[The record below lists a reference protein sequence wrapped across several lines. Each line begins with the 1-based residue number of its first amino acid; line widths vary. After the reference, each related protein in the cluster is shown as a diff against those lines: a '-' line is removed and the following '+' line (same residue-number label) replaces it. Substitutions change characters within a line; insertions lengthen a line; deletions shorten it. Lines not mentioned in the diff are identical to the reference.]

1 MKKSYRSVISVFL
14 VVVMLFN
21 TMILQ
26 TAVYAQDA
34 DDAEAGA
41 ELISA
46 QAETQQAT
54 DEVSN
59 VKSQLDSTKKIETE
73 WYMSSSTKNKI
84 RNANQNLNSAK
95 TEVNAA
101 DDQVGAANTTVQAQ
115 SIGDV
120 IGGVIA
126 KGVDNTLSGLAKIAA
141 AAQSA
146 LIKLG
151 KLLQS
156 IGSLLKNVGA
166 LLKSIGSVLSGIP
179 WTAAIGAAL
188 TKVGGVLTKIGYAL
202 DAAGKAIEAIGN
214 TASLADQKFGDLL
227 GTVVDAAK
235 QGWQAGTEANAQ
247 TDATAINADTI
258 KGIGDAGNSIGS
270 MIKGIFQQDTA
281 TDW

>member
-59 VKSQLDSTKKIETE
+59 VKSQLDSTKKISE
-73 WYMSSSTKNKI
+73 WGMSSSTKKKI

-101 DDQVGAANTTVQAQ
+101 NDQVGTANTTVQAQ
-115 SIGDV
+115 SIGDA
-120 IGGVIA
+120 IA
-126 KGVDNTLSGLAKIAA
+126 KGGENTLSGLAKIAA

-156 IGSLLKNVGA
+156 IGSLLKSVGA

>member
-59 VKSQLDSTKKIETE
+59 VKSQLDNTKKIETK

-101 DDQVGAANTTVQAQ
+101 DDQVGAANTNVQAQ
-115 SIGDV
+115 SIGDA
-120 IGGVIA
+120 IA
-126 KGVDNTLSGLAKIAA
+126 KGGENTLSGLAKIAA

-156 IGSLLKNVGA
+156 IGSLLKSVGA

>member
-59 VKSQLDSTKKIETE
+59 VKSQLDSTKKIETK

-101 DDQVGAANTTVQAQ
+101 DDQVGAANRNVQAQ
-115 SIGDV
+115 SIGDA
-120 IGGVIA
+120 IA
-126 KGVDNTLSGLAKIAA
+126 KGGENTLSGLAKIAA

>member
-14 VVVMLFN
+14 VVVMFFN

-59 VKSQLDSTKKIETE
+59 VRSQLDSTKKISE
-73 WYMSSSTKNKI
+73 WGMSSSQKKKI

-101 DDQVGAANTTVQAQ
+101 NDQVGTANTTVQAQ
-115 SIGDV
+115 SIGDA
-120 IGGVIA
+120 IA
-126 KGVDNTLSGLAKIAA
+126 KGGENTLSGLAKIAA

-156 IGSLLKNVGA
+156 IGSLLKSVGA

>member
-59 VKSQLDSTKKIETE
+59 VKSQLDSTKKIETK

-101 DDQVGAANTTVQAQ
+101 NDQVGAANTNVQAQ
-115 SIGDV
+115 SIGDA
-120 IGGVIA
+120 IA
-126 KGVDNTLSGLAKIAA
+126 KGGENTLSGLAKIAA

-156 IGSLLKNVGA
+156 IGSLLKSVGA

-258 KGIGDAGNSIGS
+258 KAIGDAGNSIGS

>member
-59 VKSQLDSTKKIETE
+59 VKSQLDSTKKIETK

-101 DDQVGAANTTVQAQ
+101 NDQVGAANTNVQAQ
-115 SIGDV
+115 SIGDA
-120 IGGVIA
+120 IA
-126 KGVDNTLSGLAKIAA
+126 KGGENTLSGLAKIAA

-156 IGSLLKNVGA
+156 IGSLLKSVGA

-202 DAAGKAIEAIGN
+202 DAAGKVIEAIGN

>member
-34 DDAEAGA
+34 DDVEAGV

-59 VKSQLDSTKKIETE
+59 VKSQLDDTKKIETK
-73 WYMSSSTKNKI
+73 WYMSSSTKDKI
-84 RNANQNLNSAK
+84 RNANRNLDSAK
-95 TEVNAA
+95 TEVNDANE
-101 DDQVGAANTTVQAQ
+101 QVGAANTNVQAQ
-115 SIGDV
+115 SIGDTV
-120 IGGVIA
+120 TKDGG
-126 KGVDNTLSGLAKIAA
+126 NTLSGLAKIAA

-156 IGSLLKNVGA
+156 IGSLLKTVGTV
-166 LLKSIGSVLSGIP
+166 LKSVGSILSAIP

-214 TASLADQKFGDLL
+214 SASLADQKFGDLL

>member
-59 VKSQLDSTKKIETE
+59 VKSQLDSTKKIETK

-101 DDQVGAANTTVQAQ
+101 NDQVGAANTNVQAQ
-115 SIGDV
+115 SIGDA
-120 IGGVIA
+120 IA
-126 KGVDNTLSGLAKIAA
+126 KGGENTLSGLAKIAA

-156 IGSLLKNVGA
+156 IGSLLKSVGA

>member
-59 VKSQLDSTKKIETE
+59 VKSQLDSTKKIETK

-84 RNANQNLNSAK
+84 RNANQNLNSAR

-101 DDQVGAANTTVQAQ
+101 NDQVGAANTNVQAQ
-115 SIGDV
+115 SIGDA
-120 IGGVIA
+120 IA
-126 KGVDNTLSGLAKIAA
+126 KGGENTLSGLAKIAA

>member
-59 VKSQLDSTKKIETE
+59 VKSQLDSTKKIETK

-84 RNANQNLNSAK
+84 RNANQNLNSAR

-101 DDQVGAANTTVQAQ
+101 NDQVGAANTNVQAQ
-115 SIGDV
+115 SIGDA
-120 IGGVIA
+120 IA
-126 KGVDNTLSGLAKIAA
+126 KGGENTLSGLAKIAA

-258 KGIGDAGNSIGS
+258 KAIGDAGNSIGS

>member
-59 VKSQLDSTKKIETE
+59 VKSRLDSTKKIETK

-115 SIGDV
+115 STGDA
-120 IGGVIA
+120 IA
-126 KGVDNTLSGLAKIAA
+126 KGGENTLSGLAKIAA

-156 IGSLLKNVGA
+156 IGSLLKSVGA
-166 LLKSIGSVLSGIP
+166 LLKAIGSVLSGIP

-188 TKVGGVLTKIGYAL
+188 IKVGGVLTKIGYAL

-270 MIKGIFQQDTA
+270 EGIFQQDTA

>member
-1 MKKSYRSVISVFL
+1 MKKSYRSVISVLL

-59 VKSQLDSTKKIETE
+59 VKSQLDSTKKIETKL
-73 WYMSSSTKNKI
+73 YMSSSTKNKI

-95 TEVNAA
+95 TKVNAA
-101 DDQVGAANTTVQAQ
+101 NDQVGAANTNVQAQ
-115 SIGDV
+115 SIGDA
-120 IGGVIA
+120 IA
-126 KGVDNTLSGLAKIAA
+126 KGGENTLSGLAKIAA

-156 IGSLLKNVGA
+156 IGSLLKSVGA

>member
-34 DDAEAGA
+34 DDAEGGA

-54 DEVSN
+54 DEVGN
-59 VKSQLDSTKKIETE
+59 VKSQLDSTKKIETK

-101 DDQVGAANTTVQAQ
+101 NDQVGAANTTVQAQ
-115 SIGDV
+115 SIGDA
-120 IGGVIA
+120 IA
-126 KGVDNTLSGLAKIAA
+126 KGGENTLSGLAKIAA

-156 IGSLLKNVGA
+156 IGSLLKSVGA

>member
-59 VKSQLDSTKKIETE
+59 VKSQLDSTKKIETK

-101 DDQVGAANTTVQAQ
+101 NDQVGTANTTVQAQ
-115 SIGDV
+115 SIGDA
-120 IGGVIA
+120 IA
-126 KGVDNTLSGLAKIAA
+126 KGGENTLSGLAKIAA

-156 IGSLLKNVGA
+156 IGSLLKSVGA

>member
-59 VKSQLDSTKKIETE
+59 VKSQLDSTKKIETK

-101 DDQVGAANTTVQAQ
+101 DDQVGAANTNVQAQ
-115 SIGDV
+115 SIGDA
-120 IGGVIA
+120 IA
-126 KGVDNTLSGLAKIAA
+126 KGGENTLSGLAKIAA

>member
-34 DDAEAGA
+34 DDVEAGV

-59 VKSQLDSTKKIETE
+59 VKSQLDSTKKIETK

-101 DDQVGAANTTVQAQ
+101 DDQVGAANTNVQAQ
-115 SIGDV
+115 SIGDA
-120 IGGVIA
+120 IA
-126 KGVDNTLSGLAKIAA
+126 KGGENTLSGLAKIAA

>member
-59 VKSQLDSTKKIETE
+59 VKSQLDSTKKIKTK
-73 WYMSSSTKNKI
+73 WGMSSSTKKKI

-101 DDQVGAANTTVQAQ
+101 NDQVGAANTNVQAQ
-115 SIGDV
+115 SIGDA
-120 IGGVIA
+120 IA
-126 KGVDNTLSGLAKIAA
+126 KGGENTLSGLAKIAA

-156 IGSLLKNVGA
+156 IGSLLKSVGA

>member
-59 VKSQLDSTKKIETE
+59 VKSQLDSTKKIETK

-84 RNANQNLNSAK
+84 RNANQNLDSAK

-101 DDQVGAANTTVQAQ
+101 NDQVGTANTTVQAQ
-115 SIGDV
+115 SIGDA
-120 IGGVIA
+120 IA
-126 KGVDNTLSGLAKIAA
+126 KGGENTLSGLAKIAA

-156 IGSLLKNVGA
+156 IGSLLKSVGA

>member
-14 VVVMLFN
+14 VVVMFFN

-59 VKSQLDSTKKIETE
+59 VKSQLDSTKKISE
-73 WYMSSSTKNKI
+73 WGMSSSTKNKI

-101 DDQVGAANTTVQAQ
+101 NDQVGTANTTVQAQ
-115 SIGDV
+115 SIGDA
-120 IGGVIA
+120 IA
-126 KGVDNTLSGLAKIAA
+126 KGGENTLSGLAKIAA

-156 IGSLLKNVGA
+156 IGSLLKSVGA

>member
-34 DDAEAGA
+34 DDAEA

-59 VKSQLDSTKKIETE
+59 VKSQLDSTKKIETK

-101 DDQVGAANTTVQAQ
+101 NDQVGAANTNVQAQ
-115 SIGDV
+115 SIGDA
-120 IGGVIA
+120 IA
-126 KGVDNTLSGLAKIAA
+126 KGGENTLSGLAKIAA

>member
-59 VKSQLDSTKKIETE
+59 VKSQLDNTKKIETK

-101 DDQVGAANTTVQAQ
+101 NDQVGAANTNVQAQ
-115 SIGDV
+115 SIGDA
-120 IGGVIA
+120 IA
-126 KGVDNTLSGLAKIAA
+126 KGGENTLSGLAKIAA

-156 IGSLLKNVGA
+156 IGSLLKSVGA

-202 DAAGKAIEAIGN
+202 DAAGKVIEAIGN

>member
-1 MKKSYRSVISVFL
+1 MKKSYRSVISVLL

-59 VKSQLDSTKKIETE
+59 VKSQLDSTKKIETK

-95 TEVNAA
+95 TKVNAA
-101 DDQVGAANTTVQAQ
+101 NDQVGAANTNVQAQ
-115 SIGDV
+115 SIGDA
-120 IGGVIA
+120 IA
-126 KGVDNTLSGLAKIAA
+126 KGGENTLSGLAKIAA

-156 IGSLLKNVGA
+156 IGSLLKSVGA

>member
-1 MKKSYRSVISVFL
+1 
-14 VVVMLFN
+14 
-21 TMILQ
+21 MILQ

-59 VKSQLDSTKKIETE
+59 VKSQLDSTKKIETH
-73 WYMSSSTKNKI
+73 WSMSSSKKNKI
-84 RNANQNLNSAK
+84 RNANQNLNSAR

-101 DDQVGAANTTVQAQ
+101 NDQVGAANTNVQAQ
-115 SIGDV
+115 SIGDA
-120 IGGVIA
+120 IA
-126 KGVDNTLSGLAKIAA
+126 KGGENTLSGLAKIAA

>member
-59 VKSQLDSTKKIETE
+59 VKSQLDSTKKIETK

-101 DDQVGAANTTVQAQ
+101 NDQVGAANTNVQAQ
-115 SIGDV
+115 SIGDA
-120 IGGVIA
+120 IA
-126 KGVDNTLSGLAKIAA
+126 KGGENTLSGLAKIAA

-156 IGSLLKNVGA
+156 IGSLLKSVGA

-247 TDATAINADTI
+247 TDATTINADTI

>member
-34 DDAEAGA
+34 DDTEAGA

-54 DEVSN
+54 DEVSG
-59 VKSQLDSTKKIETE
+59 VKSRLANTKKIETK

-84 RNANQNLNSAK
+84 KNANQNLNSAK
-95 TEVNAA
+95 TKVNAA
-101 DDQVGAANTTVQAQ
+101 NDQVGAANTNVQAQ
-115 SIGDV
+115 SIGDA
-120 IGGVIA
+120 IA
-126 KGVDNTLSGLAKIAA
+126 KGGENTLSGLAKIAA

-156 IGSLLKNVGA
+156 IGSLLKSVGA

-214 TASLADQKFGDLL
+214 SASLADQKFGDLL

>member
-101 DDQVGAANTTVQAQ
+101 DDQVGAANTNVQAQ
-115 SIGDV
+115 SIGDA
-120 IGGVIA
+120 IA
-126 KGVDNTLSGLAKIAA
+126 KGGENTLSGLAKIAA

-156 IGSLLKNVGA
+156 IGSLLKSVGA
-166 LLKSIGSVLSGIP
+166 VLKSIGSVLSGIP

>member
-14 VVVMLFN
+14 VVVMFFN

-59 VKSQLDSTKKIETE
+59 VKSQLDSTKKISE
-73 WYMSSSTKNKI
+73 WGMSSSQKKKI

-101 DDQVGAANTTVQAQ
+101 NDQVGAANTTVQAQ
-115 SIGDV
+115 SIGDA

-188 TKVGGVLTKIGYAL
+188 TKVGGELTKIGYAL

-214 TASLADQKFGDLL
+214 TASLADQQFGDLL

-258 KGIGDAGNSIGS
+258 KAIGDAGNSIGS

>member
-59 VKSQLDSTKKIETE
+59 VKSQLDSIKKIETTN
-73 WYMSSSTKNKI
+73 WSPSSRTKI
-84 RNANQNLNSAK
+84 RNANQKLNSAK

-101 DDQVGAANTTVQAQ
+101 NDQVGTANTTVQAQ
-115 SIGDV
+115 SIGDA
-120 IGGVIA
+120 IA
-126 KGVDNTLSGLAKIAA
+126 KGGENTLSGLAKIAA

-258 KGIGDAGNSIGS
+258 KAIGDAGNSIGS

>member
-34 DDAEAGA
+34 DDAEGGA

-54 DEVSN
+54 DEVSK
-59 VKSQLDSTKKIETE
+59 VKSRLYSTEKIETK

-84 RNANQNLNSAK
+84 KDANENLNSAK
-95 TEVNAA
+95 TKVKAA
-101 DDQVGAANTTVQAQ
+101 NDQVGAANTTVQAQ
-115 SIGDV
+115 SIGDA
-120 IGGVIA
+120 IA
-126 KGVDNTLSGLAKIAA
+126 KGGENTLSGLAKIAA

>member
-59 VKSQLDSTKKIETE
+59 VKSQLDNTKKIETR

-101 DDQVGAANTTVQAQ
+101 NDQVGAANTNVQAQ
-115 SIGDV
+115 SIGDA
-120 IGGVIA
+120 IA
-126 KGVDNTLSGLAKIAA
+126 KGGENTLSGLAKIAA

>member
-59 VKSQLDSTKKIETE
+59 VKSQLDSTKKIETH
-73 WYMSSSTKNKI
+73 WSMSSSTKNKI

-101 DDQVGAANTTVQAQ
+101 NDQVGAANTTVQAQ
-115 SIGDV
+115 SIGDA
-120 IGGVIA
+120 IA
-126 KGVDNTLSGLAKIAA
+126 KGGENTLSGLAKIAA

-156 IGSLLKNVGA
+156 IGSLLKSVGA

>member
-59 VKSQLDSTKKIETE
+59 VKRIETK

-101 DDQVGAANTTVQAQ
+101 DDQVGAANRNVQAQ
-115 SIGDV
+115 SIGDA
-120 IGGVIA
+120 IA
-126 KGVDNTLSGLAKIAA
+126 KGGENTLSGLAKIAA

>member
-59 VKSQLDSTKKIETE
+59 VKSQLDNTKKIETK

-101 DDQVGAANTTVQAQ
+101 NDQVGTANTTVQAQ
-115 SIGDV
+115 SIGDA
-120 IGGVIA
+120 IA
-126 KGVDNTLSGLAKIAA
+126 KGGENTLSGLAKIAA

-156 IGSLLKNVGA
+156 IGSLLKSVGA

>member
-59 VKSQLDSTKKIETE
+59 VKSQLDSTKKIETK

-101 DDQVGAANTTVQAQ
+101 NDQVGAANTNVQAQ
-115 SIGDV
+115 SIGDA
-120 IGGVIA
+120 IA
-126 KGVDNTLSGLAKIAA
+126 KGGENTLSGLAKIAA

-258 KGIGDAGNSIGS
+258 KAIGDAGNSIGS

>member
-59 VKSQLDSTKKIETE
+59 VKRIETK
-73 WYMSSSTKNKI
+73 WYMSSSEKNKI

-101 DDQVGAANTTVQAQ
+101 NTTAQAQ
-115 SIGDV
+115 SIGDA
-120 IGGVIA
+120 IA
-126 KGVDNTLSGLAKIAA
+126 KGGENTLSGLAKIAA

-156 IGSLLKNVGA
+156 IGSLLKSVGA

-258 KGIGDAGNSIGS
+258 KAIGDAGNSIGS